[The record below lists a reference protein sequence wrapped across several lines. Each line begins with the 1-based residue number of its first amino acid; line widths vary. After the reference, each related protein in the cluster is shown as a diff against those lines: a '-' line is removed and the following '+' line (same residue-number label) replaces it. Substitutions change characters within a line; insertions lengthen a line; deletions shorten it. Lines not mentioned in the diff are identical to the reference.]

1 MKGQPFCS
9 SPLTLWLN
17 AAAGPAT
24 APMFPR
30 LPPASLTPGA
40 SVSQISQGSIL
51 VLASAGHPHCQL
63 DATRTRHE
71 THPCEFSWCLWFQL
85 ILVLPHSAPIIPSW
99 LYLARGL
106 KVPPQMWRIKPH
118 RDCLSTPA
126 PTIKWDQFPVTNLF
140 LSLFLIWLNLQ
151 TWKIPY
157 PMIKATL
164 VIYGMHRQ
172 HRQHGDSMTFRSL

>member
-63 DATRTRHE
+63 DATR
-71 THPCEFSWCLWFQL
+71 PDMKL
-85 ILVLPHSAPIIPSW
+85 ILVNSADAYGS
-99 LYLARGL
+99 
-106 KVPPQMWRIKPH
+106 
-118 RDCLSTPA
+118 
-126 PTIKWDQFPVTNLF
+126 
-140 LSLFLIWLNLQ
+140 SLFLFFPTLHPSSLPDS
-151 TWKIPY
+151 TWPVDLRFHPKCEE
-157 PMIKATL
+157 
-164 VIYGMHRQ
+164 
-172 HRQHGDSMTFRSL
+172 